1 MTNPAKVAAG
11 ARARLY
17 ILAQGLSGLAASGEW
32 TRYRALPGQGI
43 EVLQAR
49 YVRHEYARHA
59 HDAYCLGVTE
69 TGAQAFSCR
78 GAGHVSAAGQIMAFN
93 PDEPHDGHALDE
105 AGFTYC
111 MIYLTPGT
119 VQAVLSD
126 AAERPA
132 GLPWARVPVIDDP
145 LLGNAILRLHRRFAE
160 ATAEPLARDAALI
173 EVVTGLAGRHADWR
187 PGFAQGG
194 DDRDAVARVH
204 ALIADEYAEPLT
216 LDRLA
221 AEAGLSR
228 FHLSRLFQRRY
239 GLPPHAYQLRLRLA
253 EARRLIAAG
262 EPVAEVAVAVG
273 FVDQSH
279 LGRRFKAAF
288 GITPGAFARSLGQ

>member
-1 MTNPAKVAAG
+1 MPD
-11 ARARLY
+11 
-17 ILAQGLSGLAASGEW
+17 
-32 TRYRALPGQGI
+32 QGI

-59 HDAYCLGVTE
+59 HDAYCLGLTE
-69 TGAQAFSCR
+69 TGAQAFYCR

-111 MIYLTPGT
+111 MVYLTPET

-126 AAERPA
+126 AAERPSD
-132 GLPWARVPVIDDP
+132 LPWARSPVIDDP
-145 LLGNAILRLHRRFAE
+145 ALAAAILRLHRRFAE
-160 ATAEPLARDAALI
+160 ADAAGQPLARDAALI
-173 EVVTGLAGRHADWR
+173 EVVAGLAQRHADWR
-187 PGFAQGG
+187 PGFARGG
-194 DDRDAVARVH
+194 DDSDAVARVH
-204 ALIADEYAEPLT
+204 ALIAEEYAEPLT
-216 LDRLA
+216 LDRLS

-239 GLPPHAYQLRLRLA
+239 GLPPHAYQSRLRLA

-288 GITPGAFARSLGQ
+288 GITPGAFARSLAQ

>member
-1 MTNPAKVAAG
+1 MPD
-11 ARARLY
+11 
-17 ILAQGLSGLAASGEW
+17 
-32 TRYRALPGQGI
+32 QGI

-49 YVRHEYARHA
+49 YIRHEYARHA
-59 HDAYCLGVTE
+59 HDAYCLGLTE

-93 PDEPHDGHALDE
+93 PDEPHDGHALDA

-111 MIYLTPGT
+111 MVYLAPET

-132 GLPWARVPVIDDP
+132 DLPWARSPVLDDP
-145 LLGNAILRLHRRFAE
+145 ALAAAILRLHRRFAE
-160 ATAEPLARDAALI
+160 ADAAGQPLARDAALI
-173 EVVTGLAGRHADWR
+173 EVVAGLAQRHADWR
-187 PGFAQGG
+187 PGFARGG

-204 ALIADEYAEPLT
+204 ALIAEEYAEPLT

-239 GLPPHAYQLRLRLA
+239 GLPPHAYQSRLRLA

-288 GITPGAFARSLGQ
+288 GITPGAFARSLAL

>member
-1 MTNPAKVAAG
+1 M
-11 ARARLY
+11 
-17 ILAQGLSGLAASGEW
+17 AASGEW
-32 TRYRALPGQGI
+32 TRYRALPEQGI

-69 TGAQAFSCR
+69 TGAQEFHCR
-78 GAGHVSAAGQIMAFN
+78 GATHISATGQIMAFN
-93 PDEPHDGHALDE
+93 PDEPHDGRALDA

-111 MIYLTPGT
+111 MVYLAPET

-132 GLPWARVPVIDDP
+132 GLPWARAPVLDDP
-145 LLGNAILRLHRRFAE
+145 ALAAAILRLHRRFAD
-160 ATAEPLARDAALI
+160 AASAPLARDEAVI
-173 EVVTGLAGRHADWR
+173 EVVAGLAGRHADWR

-194 DDRDAVARVH
+194 NAGDAVARVH
-204 ALIADEYAEPLT
+204 ALIAEAYAEPLT
-216 LDRLA
+216 LERLA
-221 AEAGLSR
+221 AEAELSR

-239 GLPPHAYQLRLRLA
+239 GLPPHAYQSRLRLA

-288 GITPGAFARSLGQ
+288 GITPGAFARSLAP